1 MLQLVH
7 TILDIF
13 DNKRVGFTSH
23 HRAKSRKWT
32 TEVEFS
38 CECILNFFLIENL
51 ENMQLCLLQNHARK
65 KRLILHATIP
75 FPVLSYEV
83 SFFSHNKVQ
92 ENNSCWLLEIFSRTF
107 MYYSSKQD
115 MEDRIN
121 LPYQQILSTRTLLR
135 IWWLASV
142 QMPWRFMMSL
152 GPKDF
157 GYPSKW

>member
-51 ENMQLCLLQNHARK
+51 ENMQLCLLQNHAK
-65 KRLILHATIP
+65 KKAYFTCNHP
-75 FPVLSYEV
+75 FSSAFLW
-83 SFFSHNKVQ
+83 SFCFSHNKVQ

-142 QMPWRFMMSL
+142 QTPWRFMMSL